1 MKSKIRLSLIFL
13 LTAVTALSVFTSC
26 NLLDA
31 YESEP
36 VISID
41 AIPAYSEMPYV
52 ELNDNI
58 PFFNADDYTT
68 DSFEEYK
75 ELDYL
80 GRCGCA
86 FACIGTDLMPTEKR
100 DSIGQIKPSGW
111 HTTKYDIVEGKYLY
125 NRCHLIGYQLTGE
138 NANEN
143 NLITGTRYLNTD
155 GMLPFEDMVADYVK
169 ETDNHVLYRVTP
181 VFTGENL
188 VADGVI
194 MEGYS
199 VEDNGDGI
207 MFNIFAYNVQ
217 PGIIIDY
224 STGESSI
231 AGNNTQSN
239 SYVINAE
246 DSLESNNE
254 NGSITVSSEIC
265 EYVLNTKTKKFHNPE
280 CRYVSDIKDEYKETY
295 TGSKENLTD
304 MEYVPCKGCNP

>member
-1 MKSKIRLSLIFL
+1 MKSNIRLSLIFL

-58 PFFNADDYTT
+58 PFFDADDYTT

-86 FACIGTDLMPTEKR
+86 FACVGTDLMPTEKR

>member
-1 MKSKIRLSLIFL
+1 MKSKIRFHLIIL
-13 LTAVTALSVFTSC
+13 LTTVIWLPVFTSC

-31 YESEP
+31 YEAEP
-36 VISID
+36 LISVD
-41 AIPAYSEMPYV
+41 AIPAYSGMPYV
-52 ELNDNI
+52 ELNNNR
-58 PFFNADDYTT
+58 PFFDAEDYTT
-68 DSFEEYK
+68 ESFEEYQ

-80 GRCGCA
+80 GRCSCA

-181 VFTGENL
+181 IFTGENL

-194 MEGYS
+194 MEGCS

-224 STGESSI
+224 STGESSLS
-231 AGNNTQSN
+231 GNNTQTN
-239 SYVINAE
+239 SSTINAK
-246 DSLESNNE
+246 DSLESNHMN
-254 NGSITVSSEIC
+254 NTITVSLEIC
-265 EYVLNTKTKKFHNPE
+265 EYVLNTKTKKFHNSE
-280 CRYVSDIKDEYKETY
+280 CRYASDIKDEYKETY
-295 TGSKENLTD
+295 TGSKESLID
-304 MEYVPCKGCNP
+304 MGYVPCKSCNP